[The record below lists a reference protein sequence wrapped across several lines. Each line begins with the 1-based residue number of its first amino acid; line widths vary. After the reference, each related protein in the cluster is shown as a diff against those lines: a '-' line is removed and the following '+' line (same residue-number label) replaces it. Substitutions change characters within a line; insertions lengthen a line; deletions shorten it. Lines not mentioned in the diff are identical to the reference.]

1 MRGFSLVELLLSLA
15 IMLIVLAAMFALM
28 NPAHATFALQPER
41 ADMQQRLRVA
51 ADVVGGDLRVAGA
64 GTRGYLASIAPY
76 RRGLESADSPG
87 AFFNDRMSVMY
98 VPASGPET
106 VVDSPTDNGNAIVVR
121 PRTGCPPI
129 DPLCGFE
136 VKMIVAIF
144 DDSGAYDLVQ
154 VSGIGT
160 YPPLLMY
167 VGPTLSKSYA
177 AGSRVA
183 QVETATYWLKDA
195 VSGTTVP
202 QLMKYD
208 GRHTDL
214 PVADNVVDLRFEY
227 FGDANVTEPSTP
239 AVLLEPASFTD
250 GPWRPDP
257 AAQNRFDVDLLRI
270 RRVRVSVRVR
280 ANWAFLPVRI
290 ADQEI
295 QFDIAPRNLNLLP

>member
-15 IMLIVLAAMFALM
+15 IMLIVLGAMFALM

-41 ADMQQRLRVA
+41 ADMHQRLRVA
-51 ADVVGGDLRVAGA
+51 ADMVGGDLRAAGA
-64 GTRGYLASIAPY
+64 ATRGYFAAIAPY

-106 VVDSPTDNGNAIVVR
+106 VVDGPTDNGNAIIVR
-121 PRTGCPPI
+121 PRIGCPAI

-136 VKMIVAIF
+136 MKMSVAIF

-160 YPPLLMY
+160 DPPMLMY
-167 VGPTLSKSYA
+167 AGPTLSKSYA

-183 QVETATYWLKDA
+183 QMETATYWLKDA
-195 VSGTTVP
+195 VSGTTVS

-214 PVADNVVDLRFEY
+214 PVVDNVVDLRFEY
-227 FGDANVTEPSTP
+227 FGDTSVTEPSMP
-239 AVLLEPASFTD
+239 AVLLDPASFTD

-257 AAQNRFDVDLLRI
+257 AARNRFDVDLLRI
-270 RRVRVSVRVR
+270 RRVRVSMRVR

-295 QFDIAPRNLNLLP
+295 RFDVAPRNLNLLP